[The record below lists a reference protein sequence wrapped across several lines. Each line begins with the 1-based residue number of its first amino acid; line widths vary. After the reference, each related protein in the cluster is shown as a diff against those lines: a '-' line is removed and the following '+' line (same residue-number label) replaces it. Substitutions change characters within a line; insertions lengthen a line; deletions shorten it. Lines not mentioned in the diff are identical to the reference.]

1 MTVSNIDLHKKR
13 APVASDMVTGR
24 GDVQTLR
31 CAFLT

>member
-1 MTVSNIDLHKKR
+1 MTVSNIVHKKR
-13 APVASDMVTGR
+13 APAASDTVTGR